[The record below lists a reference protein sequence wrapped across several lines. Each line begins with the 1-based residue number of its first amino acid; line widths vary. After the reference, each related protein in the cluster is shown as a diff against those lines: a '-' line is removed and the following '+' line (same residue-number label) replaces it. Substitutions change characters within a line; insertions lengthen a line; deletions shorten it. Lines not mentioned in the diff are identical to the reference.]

1 MAKLTVAQ
9 KNEIIKNAVV
19 SQVGFLE
26 NFDNVEQVGDFTFA
40 FSCTVDDEERW
51 AEVNI
56 VAKNNKD
63 TATSNAYDPFEK
75 AQEWKEEKEIKA
87 KEKGIADKKKAEKI
101 SKAKA
106 KAKKSETDGK

>member
-9 KNEIIKNAVV
+9 KNEMIKNEVV

-40 FSCTVDDEERW
+40 FSYVVAGEERW

-63 TATSNAYDPFEK
+63 TATSNAYNPFEK
-75 AQEWKEEKEIKA
+75 AQEWKEEKKIKA
-87 KEKGIADKKKAEKI
+87 KEKEIADKKKAEKI
-101 SKAKA
+101 SKSKA
-106 KAKKSETDGK
+106 KAKKSETDEK

>member
-9 KNEIIKNAVV
+9 KNEMIKNAVV

-40 FSCTVDDEERW
+40 FSCPVDGEERW

-63 TATSNAYDPFEK
+63 TATSNAYNPFEK

-87 KEKGIADKKKAEKI
+87 KETADKKKAEKI
-101 SKAKA
+101 SKSKA
-106 KAKKSETDGK
+106 KAKKTETDEK